1 MYAPAARVGL
11 SAGDVDDSTLIVTLD
26 GEIDLLSCADI
37 ESAILA
43 ALDLWPRVVV
53 DLARVT
59 FCASYGLGMFVRC
72 EDVARRRGAELVLAN
87 PSPRVLRV
95 VEITGLGHLLAS

>member
-11 SAGDVDDSTLIVTLD
+11 SGSAADDATLIVTLD

-37 ESAILA
+37 ESAIMA

-53 DLARVT
+53 DLSHVT
-59 FCASYGLGMFVRC
+59 FCASHGVGMFIRC
-72 EDVARRRGAELVLAN
+72 EQAARGRGAELLLVN
-87 PSPRVLRV
+87 PSPQVARIVDV
-95 VEITGLGHLLAS
+95 TGLDHLMAS